1 MSYCTGETKADVER
15 GKSRDS
21 GSWREDDSRPSCRS
35 EEKQMEPDKGK
46 NRKLKKGIC
55 QDKSDNQLEE
65 REKKNSSCRQGIIL
79 REKTK
84 IAKKKES

>member
-46 NRKLKKGIC
+46 NRKLKKGH
-55 QDKSDNQLEE
+55 KS
-65 REKKNSSCRQGIIL
+65 R
-79 REKTK
+79 
-84 IAKKKES
+84 